1 MKKLLVKDL
10 KPGTEVSELF
20 ALRKKELKEF
30 DGKNFLKLELG
41 DKSGRID
48 AVIWDKAAEYDQQI
62 ETGDVVKVKGFTS
75 SYKNSL
81 QIKIDDILTVPREK
95 VDLEDFLPVSDK
107 SPEELLQE
115 YKNVAVSLKNPH
127 LRTLMERILADE
139 KIVEKLKIAPG
150 GKLWHHSYLG
160 GLLEHTLKIVEIC
173 QKTGEMYELVD
184 KDLLVTGALLHD
196 IGKITA
202 YNIST
207 FIDFTDEGRLLG
219 HIVEGDRMVHEK
231 IKELSD
237 FPEELALKLRHLI
250 LSHQG
255 ELEMGS
261 PVVPQ
266 TLEATILHFADEM
279 DAQAG
284 AFSYII
290 KRDKEPNSPA
300 GRAGKK
306 WSDWVPLIKRYIYLG
321 EEEKEE
327 K

>member
-48 AVIWDKAAEYDQQI
+48 AVLWDRAVEYDQQI
-62 ETGDVVKVKGFTS
+62 EAGDVVKVKGFTS
-75 SYKNSL
+75 SYKNTL
-81 QIKIDDILTVPREK
+81 QIKVDDILTVPTEK
-95 VDLEDFLPVSDK
+95 VDLQDFLPVADK
-107 SPEELLQE
+107 SPEELLEQ
-115 YKNVAVSLKNPH
+115 YKKIAFSLKNLH
-127 LRTLMERILADE
+127 LKALMEKILADE
-139 KIVEKLKIAPG
+139 NIVEKLKVAPG

-160 GLLEHTLKIVEIC
+160 GLLEHTLQIAEIC
-173 QKTGEMYELVD
+173 QKTSEMYALVD
-184 KDLLVTGALLHD
+184 RDLLLAGALLHD
-196 IGKITA
+196 LGKITS
-202 YNIST
+202 YQIST

-231 IKELSD
+231 IKEVPE
-237 FPEELALKLRHLI
+237 FPAELAMKLRHLI

-284 AFSYII
+284 ALTYII
-290 KRDKEPNSPA
+290 KRDKEAN
-300 GRAGKK
+300 KK

-321 EEEKEE
+321 EEEK
-327 K
+327 

>member
-10 KPGTEVSELF
+10 KPGTEVLELF
-20 ALRKKELKEF
+20 ALRKKELKEY
-30 DGKNFLKLELG
+30 DGKIFLKLELG

-48 AVIWDKAAEYDQQI
+48 AVIWDKATEYDQQI
-62 ETGDVVKVKGFTS
+62 ETGDIVKVKGFTS
-75 SYKNSL
+75 SYKNNL
-81 QIKIDDILTVPREK
+81 QIKIDDILSVPTEK
-95 VDLEDFLPVSDK
+95 VDLEDFLPVAEK
-107 SPEELLQE
+107 SPDELLQE
-115 YKNVAVSLKNPH
+115 YKKIAFSLKNPL
-127 LRTLMERILADE
+127 LRAVMEKILADE

-150 GKLWHHSYLG
+150 GKLWHHCYIG

-173 QKTGEMYELVD
+173 QKTSQMYELVD
-184 KDLLVTGALLHD
+184 RDLLLAGALLHD
-196 IGKITA
+196 IGKITS
-202 YNIST
+202 YHIST

-219 HIVEGDRMVHEK
+219 HIVEGDRMVSEK
-231 IKELSD
+231 IREIPN

-266 TLEATILHFADEM
+266 TLEAIILHFADEM

-290 KRDKEPNSPA
+290 KRDKEAN
-300 GRAGKK
+300 KK
-306 WSDWVPLIKRYIYLG
+306 WSDWVPLIKRYIYIG
-321 EEEKEE
+321 EEEK
-327 K
+327 